1 MLIVYFSSMEWFIL
15 NISSDTAEFQM
26 HEGFQFTRFN
36 RLVLERGIALA
47 AHPASYVEHKDCSN

>member
-1 MLIVYFSSMEWFIL
+1 MVIL